1 MSRPFPAAWALL
13 LFLLPVLASSQSQ
26 TPASAPTDRSPVTAA
41 QPSDPLPEPDLTPDA
56 HGALSQQ
63 QMEQLFRVVAEK
75 DIANEKK
82 LRDYTYIDREVET
95 RLDGKGNTKSTETRT
110 YEFLVIDGEQV
121 QRLIEKDEKPLSA
134 KEAAKE
140 EEKIQKIIDKHKNE
154 SENDRK
160 RRAERDEKEREE
172 GLKYLREVSDA
183 FNFKLVGTEQVGGR
197 DAWVIDGEPRP
208 GFQPHMKYANYLPKF
223 HGRVWIDKS
232 DLQLSKIDLETLDTV
247 SWGLFVARL
256 HKGTR
261 VQLEQTRVN
270 DEVWLPQHLTV
281 KVGVR
286 VALLKNINAN
296 IEQSFRD
303 YKKFRTSARIV
314 GMSEVK

>member
-160 RRAERDEKEREE
+160 KRAERDEKEREE